1 MTRSYC
7 DFMQDN
13 NFEGKV
19 KCSIA
24 GLIFLLLKALDKL
37 INSLIHLLCTFIL
50 SPVKWV

>member
-19 KCSIA
+19 KCSVA
-24 GLIFLLLKALDKL
+24 GLVFLLLKALDKL
-37 INSLIHLLCTFIL
+37 IKHLLCTFIL